1 MGIES
6 FDWSLEVE
14 MLEKQAVE
22 PTEESLE
29 SPRET
34 QSAGAEG
41 NSALKDS
48 FNGSRKMSPETS
60 EENVCQHTF
69 QPRPES
75 SVGARLLRTEQK
87 LAAGQHHFDAKV
99 ARRNLKQRLDLN
111 TWREELAR
119 RDDNISHLQPNVAP
133 TRTETVTSGVTKK
146 QIPPRSL
153 KTPMSAGQ
161 DTLDIWTVRNNLRS
175 RYDLNSWRQP

>member
-22 PTEESLE
+22 PTKES
-29 SPRET
+29 RET
-34 QSAGAEG
+34 QSAGAEW

-48 FNGSRKMSPETS
+48 FNIRSRQMSPETS

-75 SVGARLLRTEQK
+75 GAGAQLLRTKHK
-87 LAAGQHHFDAKV
+87 LAAGQNHFDAKD
-99 ARRNLKQRLDLN
+99 ARRYLKKRLDLN

-119 RDDNISHLQPNVAP
+119 RDDDKISYLQPHVAT
-133 TRTETVTSGVTKK
+133 TRTETVTSAVTNK
-146 QIPPRSL
+146 QIPPRPI